1 MISLSPSILVRTL
14 PGVGS
19 VSRDAWNALFP
30 STAED
35 WDFFRSCEYAP
46 PDGFSVSALGAFA
59 DGQLIGAIPVFSVKF
74 PLDMAIGPR
83 LRAAAAWLSSYAPAL
98 MNPAMLA
105 IGSPQADECPIGM
118 HPSLNMPER
127 RQILAALLKGLS
139 DHAGVAGISILAV
152 KDLRDRDALWAHAP
166 LAKSGFS
173 RLACLPVAVLEL
185 PFRNENEYFGTFSP
199 KFRSEL
205 RRKMR
210 QASEVATE
218 LRTNIDDVW
227 QEVAELFQETR
238 KYRRADY
245 GSFDDVSAPFFRE
258 VVRNMNGRAQVMLC
272 RHRGQIVSFNMFLI
286 ESDRLL
292 AKYIGMRYPIAHELN
307 LYYFNWLMMVRY
319 CISHGI
325 RVMQSGQTSYET
337 KIRLGSKLT
346 RSWIYYRHR
355 GGIANQLFRAI
366 APLASLERADPDLR
380 NLSADAPY
388 LPADYLPG
396 A

>member
-1 MISLSPSILVRTL
+1 MISLSPTILVRSL
-14 PGVGS
+14 PGIGS

-46 PDGFSVSALGAFA
+46 PEGFSVFALGAFA
-59 DGQLIGAIPVFSVKF
+59 DDQLIGAVPIFGITF
-74 PLDMAIGPR
+74 PLDMAISPR
-83 LRAAAAWLSSYAPAL
+83 LRTAAAWLSSYAPAL

-105 IGSPQADECPIGM
+105 IGSPQADECPIGI
-118 HPSLNMPER
+118 HPSLSMHER
-127 RQILAALLKGLS
+127 RQVLAALLKGLS
-139 DHAGVAGISILAV
+139 DHAAVGGVSILAV
-152 KDLRDRDALWAHAP
+152 KDLRDRDALWAHDP
-166 LAKSGFS
+166 LTKSGFS
-173 RLACLPVAVLEL
+173 RLACLPVAVLDL
-185 PFRNENEYFGTFSP
+185 PFRNEGEYFSTFSP
-199 KFRSEL
+199 RFRSEL

-227 QEVAELFQETR
+227 QELAELFQETR

-286 ESDRLL
+286 EPDRLL
-292 AKYIGMRYPIAHELN
+292 AKYIGMRYPIARELN

-355 GGIANQLFRAI
+355 GAIANQVFRAI
-366 APLASLERADPDLR
+366 APFVSLERADQDLK
-380 NLSADAPY
+380 NLGADAPY

>member
-1 MISLSPSILVRTL
+1 
-14 PGVGS
+14 
-19 VSRDAWNALFP
+19 
-30 STAED
+30 
-35 WDFFRSCEYAP
+35 
-46 PDGFSVSALGAFA
+46 
-59 DGQLIGAIPVFSVKF
+59 
-74 PLDMAIGPR
+74 
-83 LRAAAAWLSSYAPAL
+83 
-98 MNPAMLA
+98 
-105 IGSPQADECPIGM
+105 
-118 HPSLNMPER
+118 
-127 RQILAALLKGLS
+127 
-139 DHAGVAGISILAV
+139 
-152 KDLRDRDALWAHAP
+152 
-166 LAKSGFS
+166 
-173 RLACLPVAVLEL
+173 
-185 PFRNENEYFGTFSP
+185 
-199 KFRSEL
+199 
-205 RRKMR
+205 
-210 QASEVATE
+210 
-218 LRTNIDDVW
+218 
-227 QEVAELFQETR
+227 
-238 KYRRADY
+238 
-245 GSFDDVSAPFFRE
+245 
-258 VVRNMNGRAQVMLC
+258 
-272 RHRGQIVSFNMFLI
+272 MFLI